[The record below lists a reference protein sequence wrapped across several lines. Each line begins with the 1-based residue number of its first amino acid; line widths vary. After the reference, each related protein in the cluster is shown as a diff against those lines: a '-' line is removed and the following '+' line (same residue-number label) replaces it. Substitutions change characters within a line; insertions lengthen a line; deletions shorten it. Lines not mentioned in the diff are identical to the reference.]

1 MSLVVDTSIV
11 VAALNRTDRDHE
23 QVRDWLLTV
32 DEDLFTSPMAA
43 AEMDHLVST
52 RGGIGAQRALWGDLE
67 SGVYTVRW
75 WADGVA
81 DMLDVVQRRDDIGLT
96 DASLVALA
104 ARLRTRRIATLDHR
118 HFRTLQTRDG
128 QPFVLLPAD
137 APNQSLTKTEGPLA

>member
-1 MSLVVDTSIV
+1 VSLVVDTSVV
-11 VAALNRTDRDHE
+11 VAALNRNDRAHA

-32 DEDLFTSPMAA
+32 DEDLFTSPLAV
-43 AEMDHLVST
+43 AEMDHLVGS
-52 RGGIGAQRALWGDLE
+52 RGGVDAQRALWGDLE

-81 DMLDVVQRRDDIGLT
+81 DVLDVVQRRDDIGLT

-104 ARLRTRRIATLDHR
+104 SRLRTRRIATLDHH

-137 APNQSLTKTEGPLA
+137 APNQSLTDTEGPLA